1 MNSELYKVFLVKDLS
16 KQSIME
22 MDNFVYMNYKVFL
35 KAEQINFFGSI
46 NFFFVPFF
54 SFSFLYVKKKI
65 EEERRK

>member
-1 MNSELYKVFLVKDLS
+1 MISELYKIFLVKDLS

-35 KAEQINFFGSI
+35 KAEQIEFFGSI
-46 NFFFVPFF
+46 FFFVPFF
-54 SFSFLYVKKKI
+54 SFFFFICEKI